1 MSYNT
6 GVQKGFTKQ
15 NQQFNEILVSNARIN
30 NLNGFP
36 NNDFNIE
43 SNNGSII
50 LNKNI
55 KIDFNGILDVE
66 NTIKFNNLELNV
78 DGNDLIW
85 NKDVIITDSSLEI
98 ELDNLGIDKQ
108 KLLPIGSIIQ
118 YPKNAK
124 KIPTGWKLCNGETIS
139 KNIYPQLVDILDETF
154 DTEHFILPSLENDN
168 TPTSYI
174 IFVGY

>member
-6 GVQKGFTKQ
+6 GVQKGLSKL

-36 NNDFNIE
+36 NSDFNIE
-43 SNNGSII
+43 SNNSSII
-50 LNKNI
+50 LNKNT
-55 KIDFNGILDVE
+55 KIDNNGILDVGDK
-66 NTIKFNNLELNV
+66 IKINNLELNV

-85 NKDVIITDSSLEI
+85 NNDVIITDSSLEL
-98 ELDNLGIDKQ
+98 ELDNLGIDKK

-124 KIPTGWKLCNGETIS
+124 KIPTGWKLCNGETLN
-139 KNIYPQLVDILDETF
+139 KTIYPHLTDILDETF
-154 DTEHFILPSLENDN
+154 DSEHFILPDIENDN
-168 TPTSYI
+168 TPISYI
-174 IFVGY
+174 IFIGY

>member
-1 MSYNT
+1 MSYYT

-15 NQQFNEILVSNARIN
+15 NQQFNEILVSNARIYD
-30 NLNGFP
+30 LKGFP
-36 NNDFNIE
+36 NSDFNIE

-55 KIDFNGILDVE
+55 KIDYNGVLDIE
-66 NTIKFNNLELNV
+66 SAIKFNNLELNV

-98 ELDNLGIDKQ
+98 ELDNLGIDKK
-108 KLLPIGSIIQ
+108 KLLPLGTIIQ

-124 KIPTGWKLCNGETIS
+124 KIPIGWKLCNGDLIS
-139 KNIYPQLVDILDETF
+139 KSIYPNLIDILDETF
-154 DTEHFILPSLENDN
+154 DSENFILPSLENETN
-168 TPTSYI
+168 PTSYI
-174 IFVGY
+174 ILIGC